1 MHVSFPGKFALPKVL
16 GLIDMLRLLMILTCV
31 TLSLQCC
38 NARADDSISIATGD
52 GNGPKQPQ
60 AAVAADGT
68 VYVVFG
74 SGEEISLC
82 FSTDN
87 GKSFSAPAVA
97 FRIPNLSLGMRRGP
111 RITAFG
117 DSLIITAVG
126 GKQGKGRD
134 GDVLA
139 WRSTNRGETWS
150 GPVQVN
156 DKNDS
161 AREGLHAMTV
171 SATGEAWCTWLDL
184 RNLRTELYASTS
196 ADGGASWSQNQLVY
210 RSPEKSICECCH
222 PSIAIHDKT
231 IQVLFRNS
239 LDGNRDMF
247 LASMVQKS
255 GQINVNS
262 RLMGNLNWKLNACP
276 MDGGM
281 LAVDVSGVVSTV
293 WRRGREIFIATSE
306 GSDEQLIGLGEQ
318 PWITSTKDGP
328 IVVWSKIR
336 GGELLLQCVSDE
348 RVYSIAANARDAVIV
363 AEPVQGKT
371 AFVFWEKTES
381 GRSSINAKA
390 IEIATLQPKK

>member
-1 MHVSFPGKFALPKVL
+1 
-16 GLIDMLRLLMILTCV
+16 MLRFLLFLSFV
-31 TLSLQCC
+31 TLSLHSS
-38 NARADDSISIATGD
+38 NTRAGEAISIASGD

-74 SGEEISLC
+74 SGEEVSLC
-82 FSTDN
+82 ISTDN
-87 GKSFSAPAVA
+87 GKSFSTPATVC
-97 FRIPNLSLGMRRGP
+97 RVPNLSLGMRRGP
-111 RITAFG
+111 RITVYG
-117 DSLIITAVG
+117 DSLIITAIG

-139 WRSTNRGETWS
+139 WRSNNRGETWS

-184 RNLRTELYASTS
+184 RNQRTELYASKS
-196 ADGGASWSQNQLVY
+196 VDGGASWSPNQLVY
-210 RSPEKSICECCH
+210 SSPEKSICECCH

-239 LDGNRDMF
+239 LEGNRDMF
-247 LASMVQKS
+247 LATVMQD
-255 GQINVNS
+255 GDRINVNS
-262 RLMGNLNWKLNACP
+262 RQVGNGHWKLNACP

-306 GSDEQLIGLGEQ
+306 GPDEQPIGLGEQ

-328 IVVWSKIR
+328 IVVWSKMR
-336 GGELLLQCVSDE
+336 GGELLLKSVSDE
-348 RVYSIAANARDAVIV
+348 RVYSITANARDAVIV

-371 AFVFWEKTES
+371 AFVFWEQTES
-381 GRSSINAKA
+381 GRSSIFAKTVD
-390 IEIATLQPKK
+390 IGSLQHRN